1 MKTPENDQIAPNQ
14 LEIKCFI
21 WFSGCVLLIKCV
33 SYNDNNEWV
42 SNEWK
47 SGNMI

>member
-33 SYNDNNEWV
+33 SYNDNKMNGCQMNGRVE
-42 SNEWK
+42 
-47 SGNMI
+47 I